1 MAWHFFLFLLAA
13 AAAAATA
20 DSLDKFAQPSLAK
33 EIEMG

>member
-13 AAAAATA
+13 AAA

-33 EIEMG
+33 GIEMG

>member
-13 AAAAATA
+13 TAAAAA

>member
-13 AAAAATA
+13 AA
-20 DSLDKFAQPSLAK
+20 DSLDKFAQLSLAK